1 MWLETLLY
9 CLQGN
14 HWVILAPQPDWTL
27 CGQMLH
33 LIFIWD
39 PHGTCQTA
47 EHIGFS
53 NNAYRYLMPWW
64 YGMMECCKGRS
75 SDSFIMS
82 LVTDSAANE
91 TVGLSQG
98 SPAEKPNVQ
107 CFGPSL
113 ESNNVT
119 YAQKRN
125 VILNWIDLFTCLSPC
140 KLPRVKDQVFY
151 FWILGK

>member
-1 MWLETLLY
+1 MVIWYDGVLQGKKFWLLY
-9 CLQGN
+9 YAT
-14 HWVILAPQPDWTL
+14 V
-27 CGQMLH
+27 
-33 LIFIWD
+33 
-39 PHGTCQTA
+39 
-47 EHIGFS
+47 
-53 NNAYRYLMPWW
+53 R
-64 YGMMECCKGRS
+64 
-75 SDSFIMS
+75 

-91 TVGLSQG
+91 RVGLSQG

-140 KLPRVKDQVFY
+140 KIPRVKD
-151 FWILGK
+151 